1 MQTQQPEN
9 PVKLPAEVQKAIEA
23 GRNRV
28 TILEAE
34 IKRLIGLKRT
44 ATADIVTVEKQ
55 LNEDTTALAGLET
68 AIASSKEKG
77 VEIDAVLATKR
88 DMIENNDT
96 DIVISTKKLM
106 KLEEKSDKIIDEID
120 KKQEAFALVEKNY
133 QRKSKELS
141 LREENVEKRE
151 KNIENFA
158 KNI

>member
-1 MQTQQPEN
+1 MNTQQPEN

-55 LNEDTTALAGLET
+55 LNEATTALAGVEMV
-68 AIASSKEKG
+68 IASSKDKG
-77 VEIDAVLATKR
+77 VEIDAILATKR

-120 KKQEAFALVEKNY
+120 KKQKALAKAEKEN
-133 QRKSKELS
+133 QKKSEELD